1 MHNIKNLNLNL
12 NPDVLN
18 AVYSID
24 WAQSLA
30 GQPKVYDHSIV
41 SSMVSASQR
50 TLGKLKAKKEA
61 ITSEIMMLKAL
72 VTSKISG
79 KSPLSELRTV
89 ALCLLAFASV
99 FRFSDLCSI
108 RACDF
113 KFFPTY
119 VSIFL
124 ESSNTDQFRNGAW
137 VAIARSNQDTC
148 PVKALE
154 VVV

>member
-1 MHNIKNLNLNL
+1 M
-12 NPDVLN
+12 
-18 AVYSID
+18 
-24 WAQSLA
+24 A
-30 GQPKVYDHSIV
+30 GLPKVSHHPMV

-61 ITSEIMMLKAL
+61 ITREIMMLKAL

-79 KSPLSELRTV
+79 RSPLSELRTV

-99 FRFSDLCSI
+99 FHFSDLCSI